1 MHFSRNFLSV
11 QIDTALNSAQNAFSH
26 ASGASDTAEN
36 EPKWVFLKDSL
47 RKTVQW
53 PIDID
58 RYRSIDE
65 DLNLHVCW
73 KKRCFIEPNFI
84 SILNYGIG
92 GGHKIFLAKSEK
104 FKGLILSLW
113 HQNVCFWSIINLKML
128 VFLWKHAKFKGLI
141 SALWHQNVYFWSI
154 ISLWIWAFSC
164 KTYADTDLRSVV
176 EDRIKVSLTPV
187 FIEVKKHV
195 SGFWRDFQYFS
206 TLYRRCLVRFCSF
219 WTFIRSLLPCV
230 MKQKN

>member
-1 MHFSRNFLSV
+1 MLTR
-11 QIDTALNSAQNAFSH
+11 TW
-26 ASGASDTAEN
+26 GA
-36 EPKWVFLKDSL
+36 
-47 RKTVQW
+47 
-53 PIDID
+53 
-58 RYRSIDE
+58 
-65 DLNLHVCW
+65 
-73 KKRCFIEPNFI
+73 
-84 SILNYGIG
+84 YGIG
-92 GGHKIFLAKSEK
+92 GGHQIFLAKSEK

-195 SGFWRDFQYFS
+195 SGFWRDFQCFS

-230 MKQKN
+230 MKQTN

>member
-1 MHFSRNFLSV
+1 MKTSTFTFAEKNAVLLSL
-11 QIDTALNSAQNAFSH
+11 TL
-26 ASGASDTAEN
+26 
-36 EPKWVFLKDSL
+36 
-47 RKTVQW
+47 
-53 PIDID
+53 
-58 RYRSIDE
+58 YRSWTTG
-65 DLNLHVCW
+65 LVGVT
-73 KKRCFIEPNFI
+73 NF
-84 SILNYGIG
+84 
-92 GGHKIFLAKSEK
+92 FLAKSEK

-141 SALWHQNVYFWSI
+141 STLWHQNVYFWSI

-219 WTFIRSLLPCV
+219 WTFIRSLLPCL
-230 MKQKN
+230 MKQTN